1 MIIGRPIVPIGGKA
15 AKGSQLFL
23 AVTLPPSI
31 YYAQASEWLKIKEN
45 PKAAV
50 AEANWDGQVVCGGH
64 LWELYGNNAYCYSLE
79 NGELLETVSLSPTAG
94 NYYCSAIDTDGQ
106 SRIWFARVN
115 HSAYAN
121 VSSNAGGYLG
131 TFPIYL
137 SFTTYLY
144 EFDVVSKSVK
154 LLFSTSAGSSE
165 NNTLSVSCYG
175 IKSIINHG
183 TYVNSFVGFL
193 KYSKCSNKLYLG
205 GFVGSRN
212 SVYYSYFSYQYSNT
226 NYSNTYINLSY
237 LGAKK
242 FYEYDLEKNEYR
254 QLSNYN
260 GTVSMRGQFVY
271 DTEDFL
277 YVGNGYS
284 VNNKEKVITRYNKLS
299 NTWETIT
306 TVFEGYNNGPF
317 AYVDLGD
324 KMLQIS
330 QTATGVFDPITGE
343 LDPSPVPVVPPES
356 TVIYPC
362 FKAYAN
368 NILYLITQQGVY
380 KCPFYTEVPEDAPIV
395 CKIYK
400 GQKYHTLEPFEIPG
414 KISLLRTQQVA
425 DRDIEIKMY
434 EYSSE
439 GGQTIYIEDTGEELS

>member
-79 NGELLETVSLSPTAG
+79 NGELLETVALTGISGACCQG
-94 NYYCSAIDTDGQ
+94 IATDGV
-106 SRIWFARVN
+106 SRIWIVRLSASVYISGLGALGTINFYRTDTMTLFEFDITTKSIKLLCSPTSTRTTPEPHYGGQNARQQNSSNYKIGYIGYSASSETVYFGN
-115 HSAYAN
+115 PRIDVSFQYTYYGSSSGNSTGTTYSSVTGHSLGGAAYDLMEN
-121 VSSNAGGYLG
+121 TVSSIATYPLQYDFAGLYFYENTNHDFFYVGGGYNASLKG
-131 TFPIYL
+131 THI
-137 SFTTYLY
+137 
-144 EFDVVSKSVK
+144 E
-154 LLFSTSAGSSE
+154 
-165 NNTLSVSCYG
+165 
-175 IKSIINHG
+175 
-183 TYVNSFVGFL
+183 
-193 KYSKCSNKLYLG
+193 
-205 GFVGSRN
+205 
-212 SVYYSYFSYQYSNT
+212 
-226 NYSNTYINLSY
+226 
-237 LGAKK
+237 
-242 FYEYDLEKNEYR
+242 
-254 QLSNYN
+254 
-260 GTVSMRGQFVY
+260 
-271 DTEDFL
+271 
-277 YVGNGYS
+277 
-284 VNNKEKVITRYNKLS
+284 RYNKLS
-299 NTWETIT
+299 NTWETVST
-306 TVFEGYNNGPF
+306 AFEGYTVGPF
-317 AYVDLGD
+317 AYVDLGN

-343 LDPSPVPVVPPES
+343 LDPSPVPVVPPDS

>member
-79 NGELLETVSLSPTAG
+79 DGELLETVALTGISGYSSL
-94 NYYCSAIDTDGQ
+94 AIATDGV
-106 SRIWFARVN
+106 SRIWIVREEFSGRTSKYGSAVN
-115 HSAYAN
+115 SYI
-121 VSSNAGGYLG
+121 GYLYS
-131 TFPIYL
+131 TIV
-137 SFTTYLY
+137 LY
-144 EFDVVSKSVK
+144 EFDIDSKSVK
-154 LLFSTSAGSSE
+154 LLHSISVGSYAATISMHKVSYSAVSPGVHRAGILGYSEKSNKIYFGKQYVTGTISFYGASTSSGDLNLRSVSASGSS
-165 NNTLSVSCYG
+165 NRM
-175 IKSIINHG
+175 
-183 TYVNSFVGFL
+183 F
-193 KYSKCSNKLYLG
+193 
-205 GFVGSRN
+205 
-212 SVYYSYFSYQYSNT
+212 
-226 NYSNTYINLSY
+226 
-237 LGAKK
+237 A
-242 FYEYDLEKNEYR
+242 YDLMENTCTEIAAHP
-254 QLSNYN
+254 YN
-260 GTVSMRGQFVY
+260 DSYMGQYFY
-271 DTEDFL
+271 DTDDFF
-277 YVGNGYS
+277 YVGNGYIGAD
-284 VNNKEKVITRYNKLS
+284 KDKRICRYNKQS
-299 NTWETIT
+299 NLWETVST
-306 TVFEGYNNGPF
+306 AFEGYTVGPF

-343 LDPSPVPVVPPES
+343 LDPSPVPVVPPDS